1 MTRAR
6 TSPGETV
13 ACAAADHQPQPA
25 IFEWQEVVQVPPDL
39 SGCLVIGRDPP
50 SGKRGPLFGQ
60 EGELDELSS
69 TQFLFDASAF
79 FLARVLLNERFLLR
93 YALDQLLRHRIEL
106 LFQLSDFISF
116 RSRYPLR
123 VVAAGELSCGFHQTV
138 KATHHTARRQYAE
151 DCTDRNNQGEPEQRG
166 KEPEPHEREET
177 SIHYWR
183 HLYIDRAY
191 RFVFPVQDWLDD

>member
-1 MTRAR
+1 M
-6 TSPGETV
+6 
-13 ACAAADHQPQPA
+13 
-25 IFEWQEVVQVPPDL
+25 
-39 SGCLVIGRDPP
+39 
-50 SGKRGPLFGQ
+50 
-60 EGELDELSS
+60 
-69 TQFLFDASAF
+69 
-79 FLARVLLNERFLLR
+79 LLNERFLLR

-123 VVAAGELSCGFHQTV
+123 VVAAGELSCGFHQAV
-138 KATHHTARRQYAE
+138 KATHHTPRRQYAE
-151 DCTDRNNQGEPEQRG
+151 NCTDRNNQGEPEQRG

-177 SIHYWR
+177 SIDYWR